1 MRAGSQL
8 SCRTGPAAGSCS
20 PRSRA
25 HAGTSRPTEPG
36 PANEPESRG
45 GPWVGPPTPG
55 LSGTA
60 ADQGGQRRRV
70 GAGSS
75 APVVLDTGGQWR
87 AGRSRGDLEQARSG
101 QRGPSREVRHL
112 PGGGCPA
119 PPTPQ
124 AQQLP
129 APAAAR
135 ELEER
140 QGSGRGGPRARAQ
153 PRPALRG
160 PARSLGS
167 HWPLPAQATPRSRA
181 RQPAERGRR
190 GSGLRDSGSP
200 LAGVGAARTR

>member
-1 MRAGSQL
+1 MKAGSRL

-45 GPWVGPPTPG
+45 GPWVGPPAPG

-60 ADQGGQRRRV
+60 ADQGGQRRRA

-75 APVVLDTGGQWR
+75 APVLLDTGGQWR
-87 AGRSRGDLEQARSG
+87 AGRNRGDPEQARSG

-124 AQQLP
+124 AQQQP
-129 APAAAR
+129 FPAAAR

-140 QGSGRGGPRARAQ
+140 LGSGGGGPRARAQ
-153 PRPALRG
+153 PRPAPPCAAPPAALAPIGRSRHRPRPGRAPGSPRRG
-160 PARSLGS
+160 AAEGVDCGTPARR
-167 HWPLPAQATPRSRA
+167 W
-181 RQPAERGRR
+181 RG
-190 GSGLRDSGSP
+190 
-200 LAGVGAARTR
+200 